1 MLTEFDPTNDYTN
14 TPAVAC
20 EKPCDS
26 LHRKLSM
33 RGQFLL
39 ETLVG
44 SIILEKKS

>member
-1 MLTEFDPTNDYTN
+1 MVGDLIIVFIN

-33 RGQFLL
+33 RADSGR
-39 ETLVG
+39 
-44 SIILEKKS
+44 